1 MGGPL
6 KVSLGDKST
15 FICCKGC
22 LKEVQANP
30 EKYFGASAKPSSTPK
45 SAATPHDH

>member
-6 KVSLGDKST
+6 KVSRGEKST

-30 EKYFGASAKPSSTPK
+30 EKFLSGSATASDAKHK
-45 SAATPHDH
+45 HHDH

>member
-6 KVSLGDKST
+6 KVSRGDKST

-22 LKEVQANP
+22 LKDVQANP
-30 EKYFGASAKPSSTPK
+30 DKFFGPTASATAKGG
-45 SAATPHDH
+45 HDH